1 MKDETDLPLFAWTPP
16 PCQII
21 AFPQAKRIG
30 KVRHVVGKLEN
41 QSEKQRH
48 NYWGG
53 TLFELERKLEEIGF
67 PETVIEAEVGAFTD
81 AVNAEIRR
89 RDARRHAT
97 PRPGGNDAA

>member
-1 MKDETDLPLFAWTPP
+1 MKDVSDLPLFSWAPP

-30 KVRHVVGKLEN
+30 KVRHIVGKLEN

-53 TLFELERKLEEIGF
+53 TLFELERKLQEIGF
-67 PETVIEAEVGAFTD
+67 PKTVIAAEIKAFTD
-81 AVNAEIRR
+81 AVNSEIRR
-89 RDARRHAT
+89 RSARRHAS
-97 PRPGGNDAA
+97 PRPGGDAA